1 MQRSRSGR
9 QRLQRRIV
17 VLVLSLIICSL
28 AVWAGAPVT
37 FSPSTRVMLF
47 SPDAG
52 QWAIAAFEQTEP
64 GNEFFFNSQLYRVSE
79 AGKAQVVPNIDADK
93 LLEADLHYDKSSRR
107 PAASDV
113 VQVLDKDTRFVL
125 HGVLATVQP
134 GATVRFQGRAWR
146 VRADRSVVNTGT
158 VFSSARVNLQRIQIT
173 ARGMQHVTDRHTAGG
188 NTTAHK
194 SIFNPTEDVQA
205 LVKCAQLTT
214 PVQEPN
220 GLFKRLFDA
229 GRVIGVDGYKGK
241 QTSTYTV
248 ITKPSGELVTAYP
261 VLE

>member
-1 MQRSRSGR
+1 MQHSGR

-17 VLVLSLIICSL
+17 VLLLALVISSL
-28 AVWAGAPVT
+28 AVWAGAPTT

-52 QWAIAAFEQTEP
+52 QWAIAAFEQAEP

-79 AGKAQVVPNIDADK
+79 AGKAQVVPNVDAAK
-93 LLEADLHYDKSSRR
+93 LLEADLQYDKSSRR
-107 PAASDV
+107 PEAGDV
-113 VQVLDKDTRFVL
+113 VQTLDKDIRFVS
-125 HGVLATVQP
+125 HAVFATVQP

-146 VRADRSVVNTGT
+146 VKQDRSVANTGI
-158 VFSSARVNLQRIQIT
+158 VFSSSTPNLQRIEIT
-173 ARGMQHVTDRHTAGG
+173 ARGFQHVTDRHAVGG
-188 NTTAHK
+188 TTTAQK
-194 SIFNPTEDVQA
+194 SMFNPTEDIQA
-205 LVKCAQLTT
+205 LIRCAQLTT

-229 GRVIGVDGYKGK
+229 GRMIGVDGYKRK